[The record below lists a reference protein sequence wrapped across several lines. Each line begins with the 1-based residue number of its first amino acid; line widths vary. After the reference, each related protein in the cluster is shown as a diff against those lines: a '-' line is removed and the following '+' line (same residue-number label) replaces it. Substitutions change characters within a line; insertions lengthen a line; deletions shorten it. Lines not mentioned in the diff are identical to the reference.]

1 MNGKMDVIKKWSEK
15 KVLANA
21 CKCFDHPLFILF
33 AGAVATLFYMLNIPV
48 YTLIVFALCGCF
60 IFLFCEDTRPAI
72 PLALFLVISL
82 RFKQNFAAYRSKG
95 AMAVYFIFGSM
106 LLITILYRLAMRR
119 VEWTKKGG
127 LLGIALFSGAVL
139 FGGVFTEYYS
149 LDNFV
154 NAVMIALILFLP
166 YAFFAFTLK
175 KREDNLVYLA
185 RTCAVAICMIAL
197 QLVEIYALH
206 YKKGISLD
214 MAWKDGIIFGWA
226 ISNMGGEMIA
236 FLMPALFYLIYK
248 EKYGWLYYFVVAV
261 GVLSMY
267 FILGRNALLWGGF
280 ASVCGIAA
288 NCFVGKNKTVNR
300 IIASALVALILVGV
314 VLLAVSGKLHEFTIF
329 FRQEGLNDHG
339 RYSVWEGH
347 FRLFTLSPLHGVG
360 YRTYA
365 LYDLGVGKAHNNI
378 LQMLCSSGVLGL
390 VLYGMH
396 RVQTIYSIAKKPTA
410 DRLFMGGCILVGVAM
425 GMLSS
430 TFFHVYF
437 LMYYSI
443 ILLVLEKE

>member
-1 MNGKMDVIKKWSEK
+1 MDVIKKWSEQ
-15 KVLANA
+15 KVLAKL

-33 AGAVATLFYMLNIPV
+33 AGLVATLFYMCNIPIC
-48 YTLIVFALCGCF
+48 TLIVFGMCGCF

-95 AMAVYFIFGSM
+95 AMVVYFLFGS
-106 LLITILYRLAMRR
+106 LLLATIVYRLLMRR

-139 FGGVFTEYYS
+139 LGGVFTEYYS

-154 NAVMIALILFLP
+154 NAVMISLTLFLP

-175 KREDNLVYLA
+175 KREDNLPYLA

-206 YKKGISLD
+206 YTRGRPLNA
-214 MAWKDGIIFGWA
+214 MWKNNIVFGWA
-226 ISNMGGEMIA
+226 INNMGGEMIA

-261 GVLSMY
+261 GILSMY

-280 ASVCGIAA
+280 ASVCGIVA

-300 IIASALVALILVGV
+300 SIASALVALLILGV
-314 VLLAVSGKLHEFTIF
+314 ILLIVSGKLHEFTIF

-347 FRLFTLSPLHGVG
+347 FKLFTLSPIHGVG
-360 YRTYA
+360 HRTYA
-365 LYDLGVGKAHNNI
+365 IYDLGVGKAHNNI
-378 LQMLCSSGVLGL
+378 LQMLAGSGILGL
-390 VLYGMH
+390 ILYGVH
-396 RVQTIYSIAKKPTA
+396 RVQTVYSIAKKPTA
-410 DRLFMGGCILVGVAM
+410 DRLFMGGCIFIGVAM

-443 ILLVLEKE
+443 ILLMLEKE